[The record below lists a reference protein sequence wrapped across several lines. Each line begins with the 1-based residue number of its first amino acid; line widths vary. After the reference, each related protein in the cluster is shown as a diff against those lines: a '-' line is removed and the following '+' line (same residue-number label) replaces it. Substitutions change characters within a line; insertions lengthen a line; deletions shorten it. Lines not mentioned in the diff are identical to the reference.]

1 MTPRISVVVPLYNKA
16 PYVQRTLD
24 SIARQTLT
32 NFEVIVVNDGSTDA
46 GAEIVRSFPDQRVRL
61 LTQPNLG
68 PGAARNRGIEEARAD
83 LIAFLDA
90 DDEWLPE
97 YLEEGV
103 AILDQAEPDVACV
116 TLGYVTEPGSNSHL
130 SLWRRR
136 GLTEGTHRIT
146 PESSAQRVVHMLAFM
161 SPCSTIS
168 RTKVL
173 RSLGGFYAGG
183 KCNYGEDAH
192 LWLKVLLN
200 ERVEFGFKPLARFH
214 VENSSLSK
222 NLPGVRPVEP
232 FLLHPEELY
241 AVCPPELEPL
251 LAEVLMIRALKTA
264 CVLGYWGYWREAKDL
279 VRGFNAPSYWRYPYY
294 APSLICRTPLGGMIG
309 RMLRRMSPVVF
320 LFLNIATHS
329 K

>member
-24 SIARQTLT
+24 SIARQTFT
-32 NFEVIVVNDGSTDA
+32 NFEVITVNDGSTDE
-46 GAEIVRSFPDQRVRL
+46 GAEIARSFPDSRMRVV
-61 LTQPNLG
+61 TQPNLG
-68 PGAARNRGIEEARAD
+68 PGAARNRGIKDARSD

-90 DDEWLPE
+90 DDEWLPG

-103 AILDQAEPDVACV
+103 ALLDRVDPEVACV
-116 TLGYVTEPGSNSHL
+116 TLGYITEPGPTSHL

-146 PESSAQRVVHMLAFM
+146 PGTSAELVVHMLAYM
-161 SPCSTIS
+161 SPCSTVS

-173 RSLGGFYAGG
+173 RSLGGFYASG
-183 KCNYGEDAH
+183 KCKYGEDAH

-214 VENSSLSK
+214 VEDSSLSK

-241 AVCPPELEPL
+241 AVCSPELEPL
-251 LAEVLMIRALKTA
+251 LDEVLMIRALKTA
-264 CVLGYWGYWREAKDL
+264 CVLGYWGHWREAKDL
-279 VRGFNAPSYWRYPYY
+279 LRRFDMPSSWRHAYY
-294 APSLICRTPLGGMIG
+294 APSLICRTPLGGVIG
-309 RMLRRMSPVVF
+309 QVIRGIGLGGRV
-320 LFLNIATHS
+320 T
-329 K
+329 